1 MKVLITF
8 LTFLLVATVNA
19 QWVGDNE
26 GFLGGNVKGFAVINN
41 KLFAGTDAFGGVYLH
56 ENSVTWVQ
64 KNNGLTNKQ
73 VNSIIAKDGK
83 MYVGTTNGGVFVSTD
98 EGESWVSKSIT
109 STTSTIY
116 SLGVNGQ
123 TIFAGSLNGI
133 FISTNGGDSW
143 SASTNGFPNSPVTS
157 ILVNGNEIF
166 AATYGAGV
174 YYSNDNGLSWVPK
187 NNGISILALWA
198 ITSHNN
204 LLIVGSNSGLYYSND
219 NGNSWNLFGIYNN
232 RPFKSLLSYGNT
244 MFAGKSEPAS
254 TNFLFSTNNGAIWQ
268 ISSDGFTSSV
278 YEIIAIGVN
287 NGYVYVSTPG
297 SGYRIHRRPLS
308 EIVTSVESLDE
319 IPTEFT
325 LNQNYP
331 NPFNPS
337 TKISW
342 QSPVS
347 GYTTLKVY
355 DVLGKEVGT
364 LVNEYLNAGSYE
376 VEFNAGQTRNL
387 SSGVYLYKLQVG
399 EFVQTKKMI
408 LAK

>member
-8 LTFLLVATVNA
+8 FTFLLFATLNA

-26 GFLGGNVKGFAVINN
+26 GFLGGTVKGFAVINN
-41 KLFAGTDAFGGVYLH
+41 KLFAGTDQSGVYLH

-73 VNSIIAKDGK
+73 VNSIISKDGK

-98 EGESWVSKSIT
+98 EGESWVSRSIT

-123 TIFAGSLNGI
+123 TIFAGTLNGI

-198 ITSHNN
+198 ITSHND

-219 NGNSWNLFGIYNN
+219 NGNSWNLFGIYDN

-244 MFAGKSEPAS
+244 IFAGKAEPAT
-254 TNFLFSTNNGAIWQ
+254 TNFLYSTDNGATWQ
-268 ISSDGFTSSV
+268 TASDGFTTSV

-308 EIVTSVESLDE
+308 EIVTSVESSGE
-319 IPTEFT
+319 IPADFT

-355 DVLGKEVGT
+355 DVLGKEVAT
-364 LVNEYLNAGSYE
+364 LVNEYRNAGSYE
-376 VEFNAGQTRNL
+376 VEFNVGQTFSL
-387 SSGVYLYKLQVG
+387 SSGVYFYKLQVG
-399 EFVQTKKMI
+399 EYIQTKKMI